1 MLHKSWK
8 VWTVVVA
15 LMLDGAAASA
25 GPGDDMSRNWSDYNS
40 LKRDYEDLSSKVD
53 RYIERSRKLK
63 AMDKEELDKL
73 ITQICRLDIEKRDDD
88 ADRLAKGLVDKVQ
101 DNVKREYASVESE
114 ASELATKVMQLGSKL
129 KSVRSNTEPYSR
141 IDEVKSD
148 AGKLISELEGMMQ
161 NSGRLFDKVDADM
174 KSLYNIKEGVINGT
188 NNPKIRAAIEYG
200 KEKHEYNQRICAEKE
215 VTLSSGRP
223 DCISFNKDQCTVW
236 EFKPDSIGESAAKA
250 QAEGYL
256 ADVQRYFKDDPRAK
270 ENCKKDA
277 SGLPIFEA
285 KGVTYPACRP

>member
-63 AMDKEELDKL
+63 AMDKEELEKL

-101 DNVKREYASVESE
+101 DNVKREYASVDSE

-215 VTLSSGRP
+215 ITLSSGRP
-223 DCISFNKDQCTVW
+223 DCVSFNKDQCTVW

-285 KGVTYPACRP
+285 KGVTYPACKP